1 VHPDLIAALAE
12 DRRKSCPC
20 GAVNG
25 QAGGLWRECL
35 TRTVWRRRINRPARH
50 EPRRRSD
57 RQARDRAWIFA
68 VAASMLRTI
77 GKGAK
82 G

>member
-12 DRRKSCPC
+12 DGHKSCPC

-25 QAGGLWRECL
+25 QLGGLRRKCL
-35 TRTVWRRRINRPARH
+35 TRTIWRRLISRPARH
-50 EPRRRSD
+50 VIRRGSD
-57 RQARDRAWIFA
+57 RLARNRAWIFT

-77 GKGAK
+77 GKGANS
-82 G
+82 

>member
-20 GAVNG
+20 GAMNG
-25 QAGGLWRECL
+25 QPGGLCRKCL
-35 TRTVWRRRINRPARH
+35 TRMVWRRHISQPARH
-50 EPRRRSD
+50 RAPRRSD
-57 RQARDRAWIFA
+57 RQARGPTWIFA
-68 VAASMLRTI
+68 VAMSMLRII

-82 G
+82 S

>member
-25 QAGGLWRECL
+25 QPGGLCRKCL
-35 TRTVWRRRINRPARH
+35 TRMAWRRHISQPTRHRARS
-50 EPRRRSD
+50 RSD
-57 RQARDRAWIFA
+57 RQARGPAWIFA

-77 GKGAK
+77 ARGAK
-82 G
+82 S